1 MRIYFIVWP
10 YVSVNEKDQRKFLKA
25 KEITGKMLERNLRG
39 KIKIKLLEQMETE
52 RNQYVP

>member
-10 YVSVNEKDQRKFLKA
+10 YVSVNEKDQRRLLKA